1 MANNEIGAFLNIT
14 PDVLKKLD
22 SFDEKLSKI
31 EQHAHTA
38 ADALTKGFDK
48 VVGGTTRLEAAIKS
62 LADKMDSFK
71 TAGDAVRNIGKE
83 MGKTGQSASQMANST
98 NSAVVS
104 LTGIADIAN
113 RLQSSRPFENWNIAR
128 LKAQIAELNA
138 ALNQGTSVIFSGRT
152 LTQQETVDL
161 RNYLQDA
168 LKMQETSTTAKLT
181 TLAKVSKARNADA
194 EAQRKLDEKNLQE
207 HLRGLEE
214 RSKRER
220 EVNAELLRLGTERLN
235 ADKKNILE
243 TQKAKEKNK
252 QDLTS
257 QYEAEIKQAK
267 SVEEANNRKMASDLQ
282 WYEQR
287 AKQREKDL
295 VSQQEAL
302 RKEQIAEANA
312 QARLRPTE
320 AQSDNAAMKRVN
332 AERKTQEDINKE
344 RQKGIEAAQALQKQ
358 EAALEEKRAKERL
371 AAERRV
377 DKEIATE
384 RKQSE
389 RQMAAEILAIQ
400 KNNIKKEQLLRQQE
414 QARLSTMEGA
424 LEYSNNIKR
433 VYQHAEAIQYLRK
446 ARGNLLLDDKNYESN
461 LNRINQAIDRH
472 NKELQKAG
480 IQSQGLAQ
488 KQRNLMDTIGQLQ
501 RQFALLF
508 SVSQIEGYISKLA
521 NIRGEFELQQRS
533 LQAILQNKAQADEIF
548 NKTVELAV
556 KSPFQIKQLV
566 SYVKQLAAYR
576 IEGDKLYDTTKRLAD
591 VSAGLGVDMQRLIL
605 AYGQVK
611 AAAYLRGTEVR
622 QFTEAG
628 INMYGELQAYFKEVK
643 NEAYTTAQIVDMISK
658 RKVTFEDVE
667 KVFERL
673 TNKGGIFYN
682 MQEIQAE
689 TLQGKISNLKDSIDI
704 MLNSIG
710 KANEATLKGAIDS
723 AKLLIDNW
731 ENVVAIG
738 GSLIGILALLG
749 THALQT
755 GSSIKAVFTTN
766 MAANAA
772 KTLKTTEL
780 LKVGFRSLSVAVNTF
795 SANLKAAFLTNLPAL
810 GIIAGVVA
818 ITDAFSR
825 LQNRAEAILDV
836 FKEIGEKKQS
846 LLQIADAYNKVRI
859 ASEKAKE
866 GEIANAEEVTKKK
879 REQIAKLEELYSR
892 NGLELEV
899 KLQDVPQSELNEYF
913 DKLYKGY
920 ENYLRLQESLKLAL
934 VENNGR
940 IEGWFSVFGDNI
952 DADSK
957 QLTNAYNNVISK
969 TREVG
974 AAVSLLTNY
983 YDNLTEAQKEQ
994 YKQQAQ
1000 GLTEAMIARDG
1011 ESQIDYLER
1020 QINAVND
1027 FSEAIGATL
1036 DKSVIKAR
1044 EYSRDF
1050 RLAFI
1055 GSKGTSGYKGTLR
1068 EFDNEL
1074 DDILRRIKS
1083 RYSDSDWDI
1092 NGKVYLEAVLNTELA
1107 SQGWESWKI
1116 EHAKDYWGITPKVNV
1131 EEAVKEMDGLDKI
1144 FTQWFN
1150 SHSYTLNIEYGDLGD
1165 KEIGKGIIEQG
1176 DKMAAAYKNAT
1187 LVVERLKRSMDATFN
1202 QKQSEL
1208 SADLW
1213 ARYFGDATEV
1223 SKKELIQAY
1232 EDIAKLNKQAAIDA
1246 GWTEVVKTRSTAERN
1261 IWSERISVLKEMQAR
1276 YEKLNKLI
1284 GDTRAISETRSA
1296 FLGALKSAKMDEII
1310 KAEDILPTKE
1320 GIINVLE
1327 KLLEK
1332 MPEDAKHI
1340 AMKTGLNKEIAEL
1353 KIGIQQ
1359 DYLKDQLEKTKEN
1372 IDAMFNQID
1381 LHKRLKDS
1389 GLTEAEVQQLFPGL
1403 ASNLDDVR
1411 KATVEAYKKS
1421 FPGGEYLIEDT
1432 EAYKQYRSDM
1442 DKLDKRQIKQEQ
1454 DLIIELTKAY
1464 KTQLTDQLQLD
1475 RWYYEE
1481 RAKIQKANLT
1491 EEQKVQYEANLKR
1504 EYQAKTDSNTWKE
1517 FQSSDLYIS
1526 LFENIESSSTR
1537 MLAVV
1542 RDKLA
1547 SLREELKYLPADQ
1560 LKAIINQQEKI
1571 DEMISKRNPF
1581 KDLTEGVK
1589 TYIQFLKQREQL
1601 EQKYINSLKV
1611 TSVYD
1616 EQKKKQS
1623 QIIEQK
1629 RAEYNTAVETYG
1641 VNSSQAN
1648 ALKIQLETEQSKLN
1662 VILEQLEAEGK
1673 ITKETSDQIKNGQ
1686 LLGKELSS
1694 KFAEIGG
1701 YFSQFSS
1708 EIVNITGDMENIFGT
1723 LSDGA
1728 HDLIDTI
1735 SGVAG
1740 GLGQVAN
1747 GISSFL
1753 SKDKIGG
1760 AVGILGGLVK
1770 SIGSLFSIRDKRKER
1785 DIQKQIKNI
1794 ELLGQKYDELKEKMD
1809 NAWNSATLHETT
1821 QNTIN
1826 NLDKQIN
1833 DYKELIKTEQS
1844 KKKADEERIEEW
1856 KNTIKELEDTK
1867 QEILKQ
1873 EQMELGAIGTDSE
1886 YKSAAEE
1893 FVQAWMDAFKETGE
1907 GIDGLKESFDEM
1919 IDNLVIK
1926 QATMRLAQN
1935 RLAKLFDAIDK
1946 SVTEESFGGIS
1957 LTRNELD
1964 NIKSIGESAIAGLNE
1979 DLKALMETLGIQGG
1993 SQTAE
1998 LSALTQ
2004 SIQGLSEAT
2013 AEELAAL
2020 LGSIRFF
2027 VALQTSDVTAIKNLL
2042 EARYALESQ
2051 EENTNPMLVELRAQ
2065 TNYLEVIS
2073 DRIDR
2078 VFATSSNSK
2087 GAGLRVFIG

>member
-71 TAGDAVRNIGKE
+71 TAGDAVHNIGKE

-104 LTGIADIAN
+104 LSGIADIAN
-113 RLQSSRPFENWNIAR
+113 RLQSSRPFENWNIAQ

-181 TLAKVSKARNADA
+181 ALAKVSKARNADA

-220 EVNAELLRLGTERLN
+220 DANAELLRLGTERLN
-235 ADKKNILE
+235 AEKKNILE

-302 RKEQIAEANA
+302 RREQIAEANA
-312 QARLRPTE
+312 QAKLKPTE

-332 AERKTQEDINKE
+332 AMHKTWEEQIK
-344 RQKGIEAAQALQKQ
+344 AAQAFQKQ
-358 EAALEEKRAKERL
+358 QAALEEKRAKERL
-371 AAERRV
+371 ADERRV
-377 DKEIATE
+377 NKEIAAE

-389 RQMAAEILAIQ
+389 RQLAAEILAIQ
-400 KNNIKKEQLLRQQE
+400 KNRIRQEQLLKQQE
-414 QARLSTMEGA
+414 QARLSTTKGA
-424 LEYSNNIKR
+424 LEYSQNVQV
-433 VYQHAEAIQYLRK
+433 VYQHAEAIKYLKK
-446 ARGNLLLDDKNYESN
+446 ARENLRTADKDYENN
-461 LNRINQAIDRH
+461 LNRINQAIERH

-566 SYVKQLAAYR
+566 AYVKQLAAYR

-731 ENVVAIG
+731 ENVVTIG
-738 GSLIGILALLG
+738 GSLIGILALLSA
-749 THALQT
+749 HALQT
-755 GSSIKAVFTTN
+755 GSSLKAVFATN

-810 GIIAGVVA
+810 GIIAGVMA

-825 LQNRAEAILDV
+825 LQSRAEAILDV

-879 REQIAKLEELYSR
+879 REQISKLEELYSR

-1223 SKKELIQAY
+1223 SKKELIQVY

-1372 IDAMFNQID
+1372 IDSMFNQID

-1403 ASNLDDVR
+1403 ASNLDDIR

-1442 DKLDKRQIKQEQ
+1442 DKLDKRQTKQEQ

-1648 ALKIQLETEQSKLN
+1648 ALKVQLEAEQAKLN

-1673 ITKETSDQIKNGQ
+1673 ITKETSEQIKNGQ

-1694 KFAEIGG
+1694 KFSEIGG

-1735 SGVAG
+1735 SGIAG
-1740 GLGQVAN
+1740 GLGQAAN

-1753 SKDKIGG
+1753 SGNKIGG

-1821 QNTIN
+1821 QKTI
-1826 NLDKQIN
+1826 DSIDEQIEGFE
-1833 DYKELIKTEQS
+1833 ELIKTEQS

-1919 IDNLVIK
+1919 IDNLIIK

-2020 LGSIRFF
+2020 LNSIRFF
-2027 VALQTSDVTAIKNLL
+2027 VSQQTSDVTAIKNLL

-2051 EENTNPMLVELRAQ
+2051 EVNTNPMLVELRAQ

>member
-71 TAGDAVRNIGKE
+71 TAGDAVHNIGKE

-104 LTGIADIAN
+104 LSGIADIAN
-113 RLQSSRPFENWNIAR
+113 RLQSSRPFENWNIAQ
-128 LKAQIAELNA
+128 LNSQITELNK
-138 ALNQGTSVIFSGRT
+138 ALNQGTAVVINGKT
-152 LTQQETVDL
+152 LNQQQTVDL
-161 RNYLQDA
+161 RNM
-168 LKMQETSTTAKLT
+168 MQEELKIQEASTSAKLT
-181 TLAKVSKARNADA
+181 ALAKVSKARNADA

-220 EVNAELLRLGTERLN
+220 DANAELLKLGTEKLN

-295 VSQQEAL
+295 ASQQEAL
-302 RKEQIAEANA
+302 RREQIAEANV
-312 QARLRPTE
+312 QARLKPTE
-320 AQSDNAAMKRVN
+320 AQSDDAAMKRVD
-332 AERKTQEDINKE
+332 AMKKE
-344 RQKGIEAAQALQKQ
+344 WQKGVEAAQAFQKQ

-371 AAERRV
+371 ATERRV
-377 DKEIATE
+377 DKEIAAE

-389 RQMAAEILAIQ
+389 RQLAAEILAIQ
-400 KNNIKKEQLLRQQE
+400 KNRIKQEQLLKQQE
-414 QARLSTMEGA
+414 QARLSTMKGA
-424 LEYSNNIKR
+424 LEYSQNVQV
-433 VYQHAEAIQYLRK
+433 VYQHAEAIKYLKK
-446 ARGNLLLDDKNYESN
+446 ARENLRTADKDYESN

-521 NIRGEFELQQRS
+521 NVRGEFELQQRS
-533 LQAILQNKAQADEIF
+533 LQAILQNKAQADDIF

-556 KSPFQIKQLV
+556 KSPFQIKELV
-566 SYVKQLAAYR
+566 TYTKQLAAYR
-576 IEGDKLYDTTKRLAD
+576 IEGDKLFETTKRLAD

-731 ENVVAIG
+731 ENVVTIG
-738 GSLIGILALLG
+738 GSLIGILALLSA
-749 THALQT
+749 HALQT

-766 MAANAA
+766 MAANAT
-772 KTLKTTEL
+772 KTLKTTEM
-780 LKVGFRSLSVAVNTF
+780 LKMGFRSLSVAVNTF

-810 GIIAGVVA
+810 GIIAGVMA

-1000 GLTEAMIARDG
+1000 GLTDAMIARDG

-1050 RLAFI
+1050 RLAFV
-1055 GSKGTSGYKGTLR
+1055 GSKGTSGYKATLR

-1074 DDILRRIKS
+1074 DDILKRIKS

-1131 EEAVKEMDGLDKI
+1131 EEVAKEMDGLDKI

-1261 IWSERISVLKEMQAR
+1261 IWSERISVLKEMQSR

-1296 FLGALKSAKMDEII
+1296 FMGALKSAKMDEII

-1403 ASNLDDVR
+1403 ASNLDDIR

-1601 EQKYINSLKV
+1601 EQKYINSLKA

-1616 EQKKKQS
+1616 EQKKNQS
-1623 QIIEQK
+1623 QIVEQK

-1648 ALKIQLETEQSKLN
+1648 ALKIQLETEQAKLN
-1662 VILEQLEAEGK
+1662 AILEQLEAEGK
-1673 ITKETSDQIKNGQ
+1673 ITKETSEQIKNGQ

-1694 KFAEIGG
+1694 KFTEIGG

-1735 SGVAG
+1735 SGIAG
-1740 GLGQVAN
+1740 GLGQAAN

-1753 SKDKIGG
+1753 SGNKIGG
-1760 AVGILGGLVK
+1760 AVGVLGGLVK

-1821 QNTIN
+1821 QKTI
-1826 NLDKQIN
+1826 DSIDEQIEGFE
-1833 DYKELIKTEQS
+1833 ELIKTEQS
-1844 KKKADEERIEEW
+1844 KKKSDEDRIEEW

-1919 IDNLVIK
+1919 IDNLVVK

-2004 SIQGLSEAT
+2004 SIQGISEKE
-2013 AEELAAL
+2013 AEALEAL

-2027 VALQTSDVTAIKNLL
+2027 VAQQTTDISSIRKIL
-2042 EARYALESQ
+2042 ENEYASNDLSSS
-2051 EENTNPMLVELRAQ
+2051 NPMLLELKSQ
-2065 TNYLEVIS
+2065 TEYLRQMNDNFESILSNGV
-2073 DRIDR
+2073 
-2078 VFATSSNSK
+2078 NSK
-2087 GAGLRVFIG
+2087 GRGIRVFMQ

>member
-48 VVGGTTRLEAAIKS
+48 VVGGTTKLEAAIKS

-71 TAGDAVRNIGKE
+71 AAGDAVHNIGKE

-113 RLQSSRPFENWNIAR
+113 RLQSSRPFENWNIAQ

-138 ALNQGTSVIFSGRT
+138 ALNQGTSVIISGRT

-161 RNYLQDA
+161 RNYLQDV

-235 ADKKNILE
+235 AEKKNLLDILE
-243 TQKAKEKNK
+243 TQKGKEKNK

-257 QYEAEIKQAK
+257 QYETELKQQAK
-267 SVEEANNRKMASDLQ
+267 LVKEANDKRMASDLQ

-295 VSQQEAL
+295 ASQQEAL
-302 RKEQIAEANA
+302 RKVQIAEANA
-312 QARLRPTE
+312 RAKLKPTE
-320 AQSDNAAMKRVN
+320 MQSDNAAMKRVN
-332 AERKTQEDINKE
+332 AKHKTWEEQIK
-344 RQKGIEAAQALQKQ
+344 AAQAFQKQ
-358 EAALEEKRAKERL
+358 QAALEEKRAKERL
-371 AAERRV
+371 ADERRV
-377 DKEIATE
+377 NREIAAE

-400 KNNIKKEQLLRQQE
+400 KNRIKQEQLLKQQE
-414 QARLSTMEGA
+414 QARLSTMKGA
-424 LEYSNNIKR
+424 LEYSQNVQV
-433 VYQHAEAIQYLRK
+433 VYQHAEAIKYLKK
-446 ARGNLLLDDKNYESN
+446 ARENLRTADKDYENN

-731 ENVVAIG
+731 ENVVTIG
-738 GSLIGILALLG
+738 GSLIGILALLSA
-749 THALQT
+749 HALQT
-755 GSSIKAVFTTN
+755 GSSLKAVFATN
-766 MAANAA
+766 MAANAT

-795 SANLKAAFLTNLPAL
+795 SANLRAAFLTNLPAL
-810 GIIAGVVA
+810 GIIAGVMA

-825 LQNRAEAILDV
+825 LQSRAEAILDV

-1020 QINAVND
+1020 QINAVNE

-1074 DDILRRIKS
+1074 DDILRRIKA

-1403 ASNLDDVR
+1403 ASNLDDIR

-1648 ALKIQLETEQSKLN
+1648 ALKIQLEAEQAKLN

-1694 KFAEIGG
+1694 KFTEIGG

-1708 EIVNITGDMENIFGT
+1708 EIVNITGDMENIFGA

-1735 SGVAG
+1735 SGIAG
-1740 GLGQVAN
+1740 GLGQAAN

-1753 SKDKIGG
+1753 SGNKIGG

-1821 QNTIN
+1821 QKTI
-1826 NLDKQIN
+1826 DSIDEQIEGFE
-1833 DYKELIKTEQS
+1833 ELIKTEQS

-1873 EQMELGAIGTDSE
+1873 EQKELGAIGTDSE

-2004 SIQGLSEAT
+2004 SIQGISEKE
-2013 AEELAAL
+2013 AEALEAL
-2020 LGSIRFF
+2020 LNSIRFF
-2027 VALQTSDVTAIKNLL
+2027 VAQQTSDVTAIKNLL

-2051 EENTNPMLVELRAQ
+2051 EVNTNPMLVELRAQ

>member
-71 TAGDAVRNIGKE
+71 TAGDAVHNIGKE

-104 LTGIADIAN
+104 LSGIADIAN
-113 RLQSSRPFENWNIAR
+113 RLQSSRPFENWNIAQ

-181 TLAKVSKARNADA
+181 ALAKVSKARNADA

-220 EVNAELLRLGTERLN
+220 DANAELLRLGTERLN

-302 RKEQIAEANA
+302 RREQIAEANA
-312 QARLRPTE
+312 QAKLKPTE

-332 AERKTQEDINKE
+332 AMHKTWEEQIK
-344 RQKGIEAAQALQKQ
+344 AAQAFQKQ
-358 EAALEEKRAKERL
+358 QAALEEKRAKERL
-371 AAERRV
+371 ADERRV
-377 DKEIATE
+377 NKEIAAE

-389 RQMAAEILAIQ
+389 RQLAAEILAIQ
-400 KNNIKKEQLLRQQE
+400 KNRIRQEQLLKQQE
-414 QARLSTMEGA
+414 QARLSTTKGA
-424 LEYSNNIKR
+424 LEYSQNVQV
-433 VYQHAEAIQYLRK
+433 VYQHAEAIKYLKK
-446 ARGNLLLDDKNYESN
+446 ARENLRTADKDYESN

-566 SYVKQLAAYR
+566 AYVKQLAAYR

-738 GSLIGILALLG
+738 GSLIGILALLSA
-749 THALQT
+749 HALQT
-755 GSSIKAVFTTN
+755 GSSLKAVFATN
-766 MAANAA
+766 MAANAT

-780 LKVGFRSLSVAVNTF
+780 LKMGFRSLSVAVNTF

-810 GIIAGVVA
+810 GIIAGVMA

-825 LQNRAEAILDV
+825 LQSRAEAILDV

-1223 SKKELIQAY
+1223 SKKELIQVY

-1372 IDAMFNQID
+1372 IDSMFNQID

-1403 ASNLDDVR
+1403 ASNLDDIR

-1648 ALKIQLETEQSKLN
+1648 ALKVQLEAEQAKLN

-1673 ITKETSDQIKNGQ
+1673 ITKETSEQIKNGQ

-1694 KFAEIGG
+1694 KFSEIGG

-1735 SGVAG
+1735 SGIAG
-1740 GLGQVAN
+1740 GLGQAAN

-1753 SKDKIGG
+1753 SGNKIGG

-1821 QNTIN
+1821 QKTI
-1826 NLDKQIN
+1826 DSIDEQIEGFE
-1833 DYKELIKTEQS
+1833 ELIKTEQS

-1919 IDNLVIK
+1919 IDNLIIK

-2020 LGSIRFF
+2020 LNSIRFF
-2027 VALQTSDVTAIKNLL
+2027 VSQQTSDVTAIKNLL

-2051 EENTNPMLVELRAQ
+2051 EVNTNPMLVELRAQ

>member
-71 TAGDAVRNIGKE
+71 TAGDAVHNIGKE

-113 RLQSSRPFENWNIAR
+113 RLQSSRPFENWNIAQ

-181 TLAKVSKARNADA
+181 ALAKVSKARNADA
-194 EAQRKLDEKNLQE
+194 EAQRKLDERNLQD

-220 EVNAELLRLGTERLN
+220 DANAELLKLGTEKLN

-302 RKEQIAEANA
+302 RREQIAEANA
-312 QARLRPTE
+312 QAKLKPTE
-320 AQSDNAAMKRVN
+320 AQSDDAAMKRVN
-332 AERKTQEDINKE
+332 AKHKTWEEQIK
-344 RQKGIEAAQALQKQ
+344 AAQAFQKQ
-358 EAALEEKRAKERL
+358 QAALEEKRAKERL
-371 AAERRV
+371 ADERRV
-377 DKEIATE
+377 NREIAAE

-389 RQMAAEILAIQ
+389 RQLAAEILAIQ
-400 KNNIKKEQLLRQQE
+400 KNRIRQEQLLKQQE
-414 QARLSTMEGA
+414 QARLSTTKGA
-424 LEYSNNIKR
+424 LEYSQNVQV
-433 VYQHAEAIQYLRK
+433 VYQHAEAIKYLKK
-446 ARGNLLLDDKNYESN
+446 ARENLRTADKDYESN

-533 LQAILQNKAQADEIF
+533 LQAILQNKAQADDIF

-738 GSLIGILALLG
+738 GSLIGILALLSA
-749 THALQT
+749 HALQT
-755 GSSIKAVFTTN
+755 GSSIKAVFATN
-766 MAANAA
+766 MAANAT

-810 GIIAGVVA
+810 GIIAGVMA

-825 LQNRAEAILDV
+825 LQSRAEAILDV

-1000 GLTEAMIARDG
+1000 GLTDAMIARDG

-1020 QINAVND
+1020 QINAVNE

-1074 DDILRRIKS
+1074 DDILRRIKA

-1223 SKKELIQAY
+1223 SKKELTQAY

-1403 ASNLDDVR
+1403 ASNLDDIR

-1648 ALKIQLETEQSKLN
+1648 ALKIQLEAEQAKLN

-1694 KFAEIGG
+1694 KFAEIGS

-1735 SGVAG
+1735 SGIAG
-1740 GLGQVAN
+1740 GLGQAAN

-1753 SKDKIGG
+1753 SGNKIGG
-1760 AVGILGGLVK
+1760 AVGVLGGLVK

-1821 QNTIN
+1821 QKTI
-1826 NLDKQIN
+1826 DSIDEQIEGFE
-1833 DYKELIKTEQS
+1833 ELIKTEQS

-1873 EQMELGAIGTDSE
+1873 EQKELGAIGTDSE

-2027 VALQTSDVTAIKNLL
+2027 VAQQTSDVTAIKNLL

-2051 EENTNPMLVELRAQ
+2051 EGNTNPMLVELRAQ

>member
-71 TAGDAVRNIGKE
+71 TAGDAVHNIGKE

-104 LTGIADIAN
+104 LSGIADIAN
-113 RLQSSRPFENWNIAR
+113 RLQSSRPFENWNIAQ

-181 TLAKVSKARNADA
+181 ALAKVSKARNADA

-220 EVNAELLRLGTERLN
+220 DANAELLRLGTERLN
-235 ADKKNILE
+235 AEKKNILE

-302 RKEQIAEANA
+302 RREQIAEANA
-312 QARLRPTE
+312 QAKLKPTE

-332 AERKTQEDINKE
+332 AMHKTWEEQIK
-344 RQKGIEAAQALQKQ
+344 AAQAFQKQ
-358 EAALEEKRAKERL
+358 QAALEEKRAKERL
-371 AAERRV
+371 ADERRV
-377 DKEIATE
+377 NREIAAE

-389 RQMAAEILAIQ
+389 RQLAAEILAIQ
-400 KNNIKKEQLLRQQE
+400 KNRIKQEQLLKQQE
-414 QARLSTMEGA
+414 QARLSTMKGA
-424 LEYSNNIKR
+424 LEYSQNVQV
-433 VYQHAEAIQYLRK
+433 VYQHAEAIKYLKK
-446 ARGNLLLDDKNYESN
+446 ARENLRTADKDYESN

-521 NIRGEFELQQRS
+521 NVRGEFELQQRS
-533 LQAILQNKAQADEIF
+533 LQAILQNKAQADDIF

-556 KSPFQIKQLV
+556 KSPFQIKELV
-566 SYVKQLAAYR
+566 TYTKQLAAYR
-576 IEGDKLYDTTKRLAD
+576 IEGDKLFETTKRLAD

-689 TLQGKISNLKDSIDI
+689 TLRGKISNLKDSIDI

-731 ENVVAIG
+731 ENVVTIG
-738 GSLIGILALLG
+738 GSLIGILALLSA
-749 THALQT
+749 HALQT
-755 GSSIKAVFTTN
+755 GSSLKAVFATN

-810 GIIAGVVA
+810 GIIAGVMA

-825 LQNRAEAILDV
+825 LQSRAEAILDA

-879 REQIAKLEELYSR
+879 REQISKLEELYSR

-1223 SKKELIQAY
+1223 SKKELIQVY

-1340 AMKTGLNKEIAEL
+1340 AKKTGLNKEIAEL

-1372 IDAMFNQID
+1372 IDSMFNQID

-1403 ASNLDDVR
+1403 ASNLDDIR

-1648 ALKIQLETEQSKLN
+1648 ALKVQLEAEQAKLN

-1673 ITKETSDQIKNGQ
+1673 ITKETSEQIKNGQ

-1694 KFAEIGG
+1694 KFSEIGG

-1728 HDLIDTI
+1728 HDLIDTV
-1735 SGVAG
+1735 SGVAS

-1760 AVGILGGLVK
+1760 TVGILGGLVK

-1821 QNTIN
+1821 QKTI
-1826 NLDKQIN
+1826 DSIDEQIEGFE
-1833 DYKELIKTEQS
+1833 ELIKTEQS

-1919 IDNLVIK
+1919 IDNLIIK

-2020 LGSIRFF
+2020 LNSIRFF
-2027 VALQTSDVTAIKNLL
+2027 VSQQTSDVTAIKNLL

-2051 EENTNPMLVELRAQ
+2051 EVNTNPMLVELRAQ

>member
-71 TAGDAVRNIGKE
+71 TAGDAVHNIGKE

-104 LTGIADIAN
+104 LSGIADIAN
-113 RLQSSRPFENWNIAR
+113 RLQSSRPFENWNIAQ

-161 RNYLQDA
+161 RNYLQDV

-181 TLAKVSKARNADA
+181 TLAKVSKARNADS
-194 EAQRKLDEKNLQE
+194 EAQRKLDERNLQE

-220 EVNAELLRLGTERLN
+220 DANAELLKLGTEKLN

-302 RKEQIAEANA
+302 RREQIAEANA
-312 QARLRPTE
+312 QARLKPTE
-320 AQSDNAAMKRVN
+320 TQSDNAAMKRVN
-332 AERKTQEDINKE
+332 AKHKTWEEQIK
-344 RQKGIEAAQALQKQ
+344 AAQAFQKQ
-358 EAALEEKRAKERL
+358 QAALEEKRAKERL
-371 AAERRV
+371 ADERRV
-377 DKEIATE
+377 NREIAAE

-389 RQMAAEILAIQ
+389 RQLAAEILAIQ
-400 KNNIKKEQLLRQQE
+400 KNRIKQEQLLKQQE
-414 QARLSTMEGA
+414 QARLSTMKGA
-424 LEYSNNIKR
+424 LEYSQNVQV
-433 VYQHAEAIQYLRK
+433 VYQHAEAIKYLKK
-446 ARGNLLLDDKNYESN
+446 ARENLRTADKDYENN

-566 SYVKQLAAYR
+566 AYVKQLAAYR

-667 KVFERL
+667 NVFERL

-731 ENVVAIG
+731 ENVVTIG
-738 GSLIGILALLG
+738 GSLIGILALLSA
-749 THALQT
+749 HALQT
-755 GSSIKAVFTTN
+755 GSSLKAVFATN
-766 MAANAA
+766 MAANAT

-780 LKVGFRSLSVAVNTF
+780 LKMGFRSLSVAVNTF

-810 GIIAGVVA
+810 GIIAGVMA

-825 LQNRAEAILDV
+825 LQSRAEAILDV

-879 REQIAKLEELYSR
+879 REQIARLEELYSR

-974 AAVSLLTNY
+974 AAVSLLTDY

-1000 GLTEAMIARDG
+1000 GLTDAMIARDG

-1310 KAEDILPTKE
+1310 KADDILPTKE

-1359 DYLKDQLEKTKEN
+1359 DYLKNQLEKTKEN

-1389 GLTEAEVQQLFPGL
+1389 GLTEAEVQQLLPGL

-1648 ALKIQLETEQSKLN
+1648 ALKIQLETEQAKLN
-1662 VILEQLEAEGK
+1662 AILEQLEAEGK
-1673 ITKETSDQIKNGQ
+1673 ITKETSEQIKNGQ

-1735 SGVAG
+1735 SGIAG
-1740 GLGQVAN
+1740 GLGQAAN

-1753 SKDKIGG
+1753 SGNKIGG
-1760 AVGILGGLVK
+1760 AVGVLGGLVK

-1821 QNTIN
+1821 QKTI
-1826 NLDKQIN
+1826 DSIDEQIEGFE
-1833 DYKELIKTEQS
+1833 ELIRTEQS

-2004 SIQGLSEAT
+2004 SIQGVSEKE
-2013 AEELAAL
+2013 AEALA
-2020 LGSIRFF
+2020 
-2027 VALQTSDVTAIKNLL
+2027 
-2042 EARYALESQ
+2042 
-2051 EENTNPMLVELRAQ
+2051 
-2065 TNYLEVIS
+2065 
-2073 DRIDR
+2073 
-2078 VFATSSNSK
+2078 
-2087 GAGLRVFIG
+2087 

>member
-48 VVGGTTRLEAAIKS
+48 VVGGTTKLEAAIKS

-71 TAGDAVRNIGKE
+71 TAGDAVHNIGKE

-104 LTGIADIAN
+104 LSGIADIAN
-113 RLQSSRPFENWNIAR
+113 RLQSSRPFENWNIAQ

-181 TLAKVSKARNADA
+181 ALAKVSKARNADA
-194 EAQRKLDEKNLQE
+194 EAQRKLDERNLQE

-220 EVNAELLRLGTERLN
+220 DANAELLRLGTERLN
-235 ADKKNILE
+235 AEKKNILE

-257 QYEAEIKQAK
+257 QYEIEQAK
-267 SVEEANNRKMASDLQ
+267 LVEEANKKKMASDLQ

-295 VSQQEAL
+295 ASQQEAL

-312 QARLRPTE
+312 QARLKPTE
-320 AQSDNAAMKRVN
+320 TLSDNKAMRRVLQIK
-332 AERKTQEDINKE
+332 EE

-358 EAALEEKRAKERL
+358 QAALDEKRAKERL
-371 AAERRV
+371 ADERRV
-377 DKEIATE
+377 DREIAAE

-389 RQMAAEILAIQ
+389 RQLAAEILAIQ
-400 KNNIKKEQLLRQQE
+400 KNRIKQEQLLKQQE
-414 QARLSTMEGA
+414 QARLSTMKGA
-424 LEYSNNIKR
+424 LEYSQNVQV
-433 VYQHAEAIQYLRK
+433 VYQHAEAIKYLKK
-446 ARGNLLLDDKNYESN
+446 ARENLRTADKDYESN

-533 LQAILQNKAQADEIF
+533 LQAILQNKAQADDIF

-566 SYVKQLAAYR
+566 AYVKQLAAYR

-731 ENVVAIG
+731 ENVVTIG
-738 GSLIGILALLG
+738 GSLIGILALLSA
-749 THALQT
+749 HALQT
-755 GSSIKAVFTTN
+755 GSSLKAVFATN
-766 MAANAA
+766 MAANAT

-780 LKVGFRSLSVAVNTF
+780 LKMGFRSLSVAVNTF
-795 SANLKAAFLTNLPAL
+795 SANLKTAFLTNLPAL
-810 GIIAGVVA
+810 GIIAGVMA

-825 LQNRAEAILDV
+825 LQSRAEAILDV

-846 LLQIADAYNKVRI
+846 LLQIADAYDKVRI

-1000 GLTEAMIARDG
+1000 GLTDAMIARDG

-1481 RAKIQKANLT
+1481 RAKIQKVNLT

-1589 TYIQFLKQREQL
+1589 TYIQFQKQREQL

-1648 ALKIQLETEQSKLN
+1648 ALKIQLETEQAKLN
-1662 VILEQLEAEGK
+1662 TILEQLEAEGK
-1673 ITKETSDQIKNGQ
+1673 ITKETSEQIKNGQ

-1694 KFAEIGG
+1694 KFSEIGG

-1735 SGVAG
+1735 SGIAG
-1740 GLGQVAN
+1740 GLGQAAN

-1753 SKDKIGG
+1753 SGNKIGG
-1760 AVGILGGLVK
+1760 AVGVLGGLVK

-1821 QNTIN
+1821 QKTI
-1826 NLDKQIN
+1826 DSIDEQIEGFE
-1833 DYKELIKTEQS
+1833 ELIKTEQS
-1844 KKKADEERIEEW
+1844 KKKADEDRIEEW

-1964 NIKSIGESAIAGLNE
+1964 NIKSIGESTIAGLNE

-2004 SIQGLSEAT
+2004 SIQGISEKE
-2013 AEELAAL
+2013 AEALEAL
-2020 LGSIRFF
+2020 LNSIRFF
-2027 VALQTSDVTAIKNLL
+2027 VAQQTSDVTAIKNLL

>member
-71 TAGDAVRNIGKE
+71 TAGDAVHNIGKE

-104 LTGIADIAN
+104 LSGIADIAN

-181 TLAKVSKARNADA
+181 ALAKVSKARNADA

-220 EVNAELLRLGTERLN
+220 EANAELLKLGTEKLN

-302 RKEQIAEANA
+302 RREQIAEANA
-312 QARLRPTE
+312 QAKLKPTE

-332 AERKTQEDINKE
+332 AMHKTWEEQIK
-344 RQKGIEAAQALQKQ
+344 AAQAFQKQ
-358 EAALEEKRAKERL
+358 QAALEEKRAKERL
-371 AAERRV
+371 ADERRV
-377 DKEIATE
+377 NREIAAE

-389 RQMAAEILAIQ
+389 RQLAAEILAIQ
-400 KNNIKKEQLLRQQE
+400 KNRIKQEQLLKQQE
-414 QARLSTMEGA
+414 QARLSTMKGA
-424 LEYSNNIKR
+424 LEYSQNVQV
-433 VYQHAEAIQYLRK
+433 VYQHAEAIKYLKK
-446 ARGNLLLDDKNYESN
+446 ARENLRTADKDYENN
-461 LNRINQAIDRH
+461 LNRINQAIERH

-566 SYVKQLAAYR
+566 AYVKQLAAYR

-689 TLQGKISNLKDSIDI
+689 TLRGKISNLKDSIDI

-731 ENVVAIG
+731 ENVVTIG
-738 GSLIGILALLG
+738 GSLIGILALLSA
-749 THALQT
+749 HALQT
-755 GSSIKAVFTTN
+755 GSSLKAVFATN

-810 GIIAGVVA
+810 GIIAGVMA

-825 LQNRAEAILDV
+825 LQSRAEAILDV

-879 REQIAKLEELYSR
+879 REQISKLEELYSR

-1223 SKKELIQAY
+1223 SKKELIQVY

-1340 AMKTGLNKEIAEL
+1340 AKKTSLNKEIAEL

-1372 IDAMFNQID
+1372 IDSMFNQID

-1403 ASNLDDVR
+1403 ASNLDDIR

-1648 ALKIQLETEQSKLN
+1648 ALKVQLEAEQAKLN

-1673 ITKETSDQIKNGQ
+1673 ITKETSEQIKNGQ

-1694 KFAEIGG
+1694 KFSEIGG

-1735 SGVAG
+1735 SGIAG
-1740 GLGQVAN
+1740 GLGQAAN

-1753 SKDKIGG
+1753 SGNKIGG

-1821 QNTIN
+1821 QKTI
-1826 NLDKQIN
+1826 DSIDEQIEGFE
-1833 DYKELIKTEQS
+1833 ELIKTEQG

-1919 IDNLVIK
+1919 IDNLIIK

-2020 LGSIRFF
+2020 LNSIRFF
-2027 VALQTSDVTAIKNLL
+2027 VSQQTSDVTAIKNLL

-2051 EENTNPMLVELRAQ
+2051 EVNTNPMLVELRAQ

>member
-1 MANNEIGAFLNIT
+1 M
-14 PDVLKKLD
+14 
-22 SFDEKLSKI
+22 
-31 EQHAHTA
+31 
-38 ADALTKGFDK
+38 
-48 VVGGTTRLEAAIKS
+48 
-62 LADKMDSFK
+62 
-71 TAGDAVRNIGKE
+71 
-83 MGKTGQSASQMANST
+83 
-98 NSAVVS
+98 
-104 LTGIADIAN
+104 
-113 RLQSSRPFENWNIAR
+113 
-128 LKAQIAELNA
+128 
-138 ALNQGTSVIFSGRT
+138 
-152 LTQQETVDL
+152 
-161 RNYLQDA
+161 
-168 LKMQETSTTAKLT
+168 
-181 TLAKVSKARNADA
+181 
-194 EAQRKLDEKNLQE
+194 
-207 HLRGLEE
+207 
-214 RSKRER
+214 
-220 EVNAELLRLGTERLN
+220 
-235 ADKKNILE
+235 
-243 TQKAKEKNK
+243 
-252 QDLTS
+252 
-257 QYEAEIKQAK
+257 
-267 SVEEANNRKMASDLQ
+267 
-282 WYEQR
+282 
-287 AKQREKDL
+287 
-295 VSQQEAL
+295 
-302 RKEQIAEANA
+302 
-312 QARLRPTE
+312 
-320 AQSDNAAMKRVN
+320 
-332 AERKTQEDINKE
+332 
-344 RQKGIEAAQALQKQ
+344 
-358 EAALEEKRAKERL
+358 
-371 AAERRV
+371 
-377 DKEIATE
+377 
-384 RKQSE
+384 
-389 RQMAAEILAIQ
+389 
-400 KNNIKKEQLLRQQE
+400 
-414 QARLSTMEGA
+414 
-424 LEYSNNIKR
+424 
-433 VYQHAEAIQYLRK
+433 
-446 ARGNLLLDDKNYESN
+446 
-461 LNRINQAIDRH
+461 
-472 NKELQKAG
+472 
-480 IQSQGLAQ
+480 
-488 KQRNLMDTIGQLQ
+488 
-501 RQFALLF
+501 
-508 SVSQIEGYISKLA
+508 
-521 NIRGEFELQQRS
+521 
-533 LQAILQNKAQADEIF
+533 
-548 NKTVELAV
+548 
-556 KSPFQIKQLV
+556 
-566 SYVKQLAAYR
+566 
-576 IEGDKLYDTTKRLAD
+576 
-591 VSAGLGVDMQRLIL
+591 
-605 AYGQVK
+605 
-611 AAAYLRGTEVR
+611 
-622 QFTEAG
+622 
-628 INMYGELQAYFKEVK
+628 
-643 NEAYTTAQIVDMISK
+643 
-658 RKVTFEDVE
+658 
-667 KVFERL
+667 
-673 TNKGGIFYN
+673 
-682 MQEIQAE
+682 
-689 TLQGKISNLKDSIDI
+689 
-704 MLNSIG
+704 
-710 KANEATLKGAIDS
+710 
-723 AKLLIDNW
+723 
-731 ENVVAIG
+731 
-738 GSLIGILALLG
+738 
-749 THALQT
+749 
-755 GSSIKAVFTTN
+755 
-766 MAANAA
+766 
-772 KTLKTTEL
+772 
-780 LKVGFRSLSVAVNTF
+780 
-795 SANLKAAFLTNLPAL
+795 
-810 GIIAGVVA
+810 
-818 ITDAFSR
+818 
-825 LQNRAEAILDV
+825 
-836 FKEIGEKKQS
+836 
-846 LLQIADAYNKVRI
+846 
-859 ASEKAKE
+859 
-866 GEIANAEEVTKKK
+866 
-879 REQIAKLEELYSR
+879 
-892 NGLELEV
+892 
-899 KLQDVPQSELNEYF
+899 
-913 DKLYKGY
+913 
-920 ENYLRLQESLKLAL
+920 
-934 VENNGR
+934 
-940 IEGWFSVFGDNI
+940 
-952 DADSK
+952 
-957 QLTNAYNNVISK
+957 
-969 TREVG
+969 
-974 AAVSLLTNY
+974 
-983 YDNLTEAQKEQ
+983 
-994 YKQQAQ
+994 
-1000 GLTEAMIARDG
+1000 
-1011 ESQIDYLER
+1011 
-1020 QINAVND
+1020 
-1027 FSEAIGATL
+1027 
-1036 DKSVIKAR
+1036 
-1044 EYSRDF
+1044 
-1050 RLAFI
+1050 AFI

-1223 SKKELIQAY
+1223 SKKELIQVY

-1372 IDAMFNQID
+1372 IDSMFNQID

-1403 ASNLDDVR
+1403 ASNLDDIR

-1648 ALKIQLETEQSKLN
+1648 ALKVQLEAEQAKLN

-1673 ITKETSDQIKNGQ
+1673 ITKETSEQIKNGQ

-1694 KFAEIGG
+1694 KFSEIGG

-1735 SGVAG
+1735 SGIAG
-1740 GLGQVAN
+1740 GLGQAAN

-1753 SKDKIGG
+1753 SGNKIGG

-1821 QNTIN
+1821 QKTI
-1826 NLDKQIN
+1826 DSIDEQIEGFE
-1833 DYKELIKTEQS
+1833 ELIKTEQS

-1919 IDNLVIK
+1919 IDNLIIK

-1979 DLKALMETLGIQGG
+1979 DLKALMETLGIQGS

-2020 LGSIRFF
+2020 LNSIRFF
-2027 VALQTSDVTAIKNLL
+2027 VSQQTSDVTAIKNLL

-2051 EENTNPMLVELRAQ
+2051 EVNTNPMLVELRAQ